1 VTCRPVPPSP
11 RPGRIRALH
20 LTCLLGVFAAP
31 ALGPAPLGAAD
42 RVVSANEVAAQRALD
57 AADPAQA
64 VRLLKKPAT
73 AGEFLA
79 RSTAHL
85 LLGEEADGRRDLDR
99 ALELDP
105 ALRQGWLN
113 RAGLAIADGK
123 FDAAYADLL
132 RARELDP
139 AAIDNDL
146 NLGAVELLRGRLEPA
161 MERFRAHVARAP
173 SGEAHYLVATNLA
186 RAGYAALAAESLA
199 QAMASD
205 ERFRARARADA
216 NFAAVAASPAFR
228 DLLSRPL
235 PPRSGA
241 AVTQQVFAE
250 PYDIDSAR
258 LINAA
263 IDGLRDAGEPVETLV
278 EVTEGWSLIWAGGLT
293 AKIEPDTA
301 SKGSRVTLSGV
312 SANPTDWNAR
322 TERLFRAIAV
332 RLATRR

>member
-1 VTCRPVPPSP
+1 MFPPVLLSLFLAIVFGAPAPAATERPV
-11 RPGRIRALH
+11 
-20 LTCLLGVFAAP
+20 T
-31 ALGPAPLGAAD
+31 
-42 RVVSANEVAAQRALD
+42 ANETAAQRALD
-57 AADPAQA
+57 ASDPTQA
-64 VRLLKKPAT
+64 LRILKKPAT

-85 LLGEEADGRRDLDR
+85 LLGEEVDGRRDLDR

-132 RARELDP
+132 KARELDP
-139 AAIDNDL
+139 AASDNDV

-161 MERFRAHVARAP
+161 MERFRAHVARSR

-186 RAGYAALAAESLA
+186 RAGYAALAAESLG
-199 QAMASD
+199 QAMTYD

-216 NFAAVAASPAFR
+216 NFVAVTTSPAFR
-228 DLLSRPL
+228 ELLARPL
-235 PPRSGA
+235 PPKPDA
-241 AVTQQVFAE
+241 AVAVQVFAE

-258 LINAA
+258 LINAT

-278 EVTEGWSLIWAGGLT
+278 EVTEDWSLVWAGALS

-301 SKGSRVTLSGV
+301 PNASRLTLAATS
-312 SANPTDWNAR
+312 SNPAAWAAR
-322 TERLFRAIAV
+322 SERLFRAVAV
-332 RLATRR
+332 RLASRR